1 MTKVSWILPF
11 PAQVGSLGG
20 SLIMGLSPL
29 VGEKSYLNV
38 VLRIS
43 VEQFLQI
50 FLGKRLGL
58 LRDRN
63 KCFGEL
69 QSCRGPS
76 DLLAREIS

>member
-1 MTKVSWILPF
+1 MGI
-11 PAQVGSLGG
+11 GG
-20 SLIMGLSPL
+20 L
-29 VGEKSYLNV
+29 VGEKSCLNV
-38 VLRIS
+38 VPQIS
-43 VEQFLQI
+43 DEQFLQI